1 MKNSMPESRKTYM
14 EQKRKIFPGEERI
27 TTILIMFAQFSN
39 FFMPFYANPCHA
51 LVQVW
56 QPGVDGVDEDEQLQF
71 DPTAYDCLH
80 AFSLGWPCLR

>member
-1 MKNSMPESRKTYM
+1 MHEVEKRLWNKKG
-14 EQKRKIFPGEERI
+14 KRK
-27 TTILIMFAQFSN
+27 SN
-39 FFMPFYANPCHA
+39 HYFDYVCSVFQLFLPFYANPCYA
-51 LVQVW
+51 LAQVW